1 MEEEKIKKIRRRNYI
16 PFYVSVAMAI
26 GLLMGMF
33 LIPKQTKM
41 KINYLTNGKI
51 GEVVDLVRKYYFEEI
66 DAEKVNDDAIQ
77 SFLASLDP
85 HSSYITR
92 ENSQRYDEMLFGQF
106 NGIGIQFNM
115 LNDTLLIV
123 NVVPDGPSHKIGLL
137 AGDKILKVDG
147 ENIAGVKIKNE
158 EIISKLR
165 GKKGSKV
172 KVSILRSGIDK
183 LLEYEIVR
191 DKIPLESIS
200 VFYMLD
206 KETAYMLVDNFTI
219 TTGQEFMRALQ
230 TLKKQNMK
238 NLILDLRGNPGGFL
252 GAAIEICDQFL
263 SKNKLIVY
271 TDGKYVG
278 KEEYR
283 ARTRGIFE
291 KEEQKIVVLIDEWS
305 ASASEI
311 VAGAIQDHDRGVVI
325 GRRSFGKGLVQRQYY
340 LSDSSEVMLTVA
352 RYFTPSGRCIQ
363 KPFDNISLENYYI
376 DILNRYDRG
385 EMDNADS
392 VKFIDT
398 LKYKTAGGR
407 TVYGGGGIM
416 PDIFIPVEKSNKV
429 VYFNKIA
436 NQGILFNFA
445 MEYVDQH
452 RKQLS
457 RFKTVEEF
465 DSHFVITENILQQII
480 QKAEKQGIASNE
492 INPYAKKL
500 IQKWT
505 KAYIARNL
513 YNAVGFYQII
523 NQEDSMIK
531 KSLEVFKEKSHKK

>member
-41 KINYLTNGKI
+41 KINYLTNSKI
-51 GEVVDLVRKYYFEEI
+51 SEVVDLVRKYYFEEI

-77 SFLASLDP
+77 SFLASLYP

-106 NGIGIQFNM
+106 DGIGIQFNM

-238 NLILDLRGNPGGFL
+238 NLVLDLRGNPGGFL

-416 PDIFIPVEKSNKV
+416 PDIFIPVEKSNEV

-436 NQGILFNFA
+436 NQGVLFNFA

-452 RKQLS
+452 RKQLN

-531 KSLEVFKEKSHKK
+531 KSLEVFKEKNHKK